1 MHELPGSPLKNAFL
15 IVTLSTLM
23 TGCADYLRRA
33 EPPAA
38 PAPVVAAASG
48 PAAAS
53 EEVAPTVS
61 LPAPEPVEDPLPDVV
76 LSKELLFKI
85 MSAEIAFQRGEWQS
99 AYVTLYGTA
108 QQTRD
113 PRLARR
119 AAEMA
124 ITAKRNDEAV
134 AAIRLWR
141 ELAPHDEEA
150 TQYLLGFVVLSDEL
164 DSALPLFA
172 ERLANA
178 SPASRSIMLLQI
190 QRMLSRARDKAA
202 AFTLLETLVRPYDD
216 TAEAHIALAQ
226 AAFIKGDGARAL
238 EEAQAALKRKPGSEL
253 AALTLAQV
261 VPDKEKA
268 AATLSAFLKAHPASR
283 VVRMAYAR
291 LQIEQKHFAKA
302 RAEFETLLTQQPED
316 LSSLFALGVISSQN
330 DDLVAADKYLRRYMA
345 ALDAHPDE
353 EQDPTQA
360 LLLLAQIAEER
371 KDGPAALDWLARIEN
386 GPAYLGV
393 QLRRAQLMAQ
403 QGDIEAGLALL
414 NELKPDRP
422 HEQVQ
427 LLIASAQLLRDAKR
441 VPEAMT
447 VMQEAYAR
455 FPDDPDLLYDYA
467 MLAEKAE
474 KLELMETLL
483 RKLIVLAPNNQ
494 HAYNALGYS
503 LAERNTRLPEALALI
518 EKALT
523 ITPDDPFILDS
534 LGWVHYRMGNLNEA
548 ETALRRAH
556 GLRPDV
562 EIAVHLGEVLWVKG
576 LKDDAQK
583 LWQDANAK
591 DPQNGTLKNTLARL
605 QVSL

>member
-1 MHELPGSPLKNAFL
+1 
-15 IVTLSTLM
+15 M
-23 TGCADYLRRA
+23 TGCADYLRRTDA
-33 EPPAA
+33 PAA
-38 PAPVVAAASG
+38 VATQVVAVAPASVS
-48 PAAAS
+48 A
-53 EEVAPTVS
+53 EVAPTLSTTALES
-61 LPAPEPVEDPLPDVV
+61 LENPLPDVP

-99 AYVTLYGTA
+99 AYDTLYGAA

-141 ELAPHDEEA
+141 ELAPHDDEA
-150 TQYLLGFVVLSDEL
+150 TQFLLGFVVLGDEL
-164 DSALPLFA
+164 DTALPLFA
-172 ERLANA
+172 ERLAKA
-178 SPASRSIMLLQI
+178 SPASRGVMMLQI
-190 QRMLSRARDKAA
+190 QRMVSHALDLAA
-202 AFTLLETLVRPYDD
+202 AFALLEKLVAPYDN

-226 AAFIKGDGARAL
+226 AAFIKADGARAL
-238 EEAQAALKRKPGSEL
+238 GEARTALKLNPGSEL

-261 VPDKEKA
+261 LPDKEA
-268 AATLSAFLKAHPASR
+268 AAVTLSRFLAAHPTSR
-283 VVRMAYAR
+283 VVRMAHAR
-291 LQIEQKHFAKA
+291 LQIEQKHFAQA
-302 RAEFETLLTQQPED
+302 RAEFETLLTQLPED

-371 KDGPAALDWLARIEN
+371 KDTATALDWLARIEN

-403 QGDIEAGLALL
+403 QGDIDAGLALL
-414 NELKPDRP
+414 NELKPDSQ

-427 LLIASAQLLRDAKR
+427 LLLASAQLLRDARR

-447 VMQEAYAR
+447 VMQEAYLR
-455 FPDDPDLLYDYA
+455 FPDDSDLLYDYA

-474 KLELMETLL
+474 KYEQMETLL
-483 RKLIVLAPNNQ
+483 RKLMLLAPKNQ

-503 LAERNTRLPEALALI
+503 LAERNTRLPEALMLI

-523 ITPDDPFILDS
+523 ITPNDPFILDS
-534 LGWVHYRMGNLNEA
+534 LGWVQYRLGNLNEA
-548 ETALRRAH
+548 EAALRRAH
-556 GLRPDV
+556 VLRPDV

-583 LWQDANAK
+583 LWHDANAK
-591 DPQNGTLKNTLARL
+591 DPQNGTLKNTLTRL

>member
-1 MHELPGSPLKNAFL
+1 
-15 IVTLSTLM
+15 M
-23 TGCADYLRRA
+23 TGCADYLRRTD
-33 EPPAA
+33 PPAA
-38 PAPVVAAASG
+38 VAAPVVAV
-48 PAAAS
+48 AAAS
-53 EEVAPTVS
+53 AGEEVEPALAAPVMES
-61 LPAPEPVEDPLPDVV
+61 LADPLPDVP
-76 LSKELLFKI
+76 LSKDLLFKI
-85 MSAEIAFQRGEWQS
+85 MSAEIAFQRGEWQA
-99 AYVTLYGTA
+99 AYVTLYGAA

-119 AAEMA
+119 ATEMA
-124 ITAKRNDEAV
+124 ITVKRNEEAV

-150 TQYLLGFVVLSDEL
+150 TQFLLGFVVLGDEL

-172 ERLANA
+172 ERLASA
-178 SPASRSIMLLQI
+178 SPASRGFMMLQI

-202 AFTLLETLVRPYDD
+202 AFDLLEKLVTPYDVS
-216 TAEAHIALAQ
+216 AEAHIALAQ
-226 AAFIKGDGARAL
+226 AAYNKRDGARAL
-238 EEAQAALKRKPGSEL
+238 EEAHAALKLKPGSEL

-261 VPDKEKA
+261 LPDKEQA
-268 AATLSAFLKAHPASR
+268 AARLSTFLQAHPTSR
-283 VVRMAYAR
+283 VVRMAHAR
-291 LQIEQKHFAKA
+291 LQIEQKHFAQA
-302 RAEFETLLTQQPED
+302 RAEFETLLSQLPED
-316 LSSLFALGVISSQN
+316 LASLFALGVISSQN

-345 ALDAHPDE
+345 VLDAHPDD

-371 KDGPAALDWLARIEN
+371 KDAATALDWLARIEN

-403 QGDIEAGLALL
+403 QGDIDAGLALL
-414 NELKPDRP
+414 NELKPDSP

-427 LLIASAQLLRDAKR
+427 LLLASAQLLRDAQR
-441 VPEAMT
+441 VPEAMS
-447 VMQEAYAR
+447 VMQEAYLR

-474 KLELMETLL
+474 KYEQMETLL
-483 RKLIVLAPNNQ
+483 RKLMVLAPENQ

-523 ITPDDPFILDS
+523 ITPNDPFILDS

-548 ETALRRAH
+548 EATLRRAH

-562 EIAVHLGEVLWVKG
+562 EIAVHLGEVLWIKG

-583 LWQDANAK
+583 LWHDANAK
-591 DPQNGTLKNTLARL
+591 DPQNGTLKNTLTRL
-605 QVSL
+605 QVRL